1 MFSAFPRRRLLPT
14 QPGRCVRVLFSPPRH
29 LRTGPSSRRGYH
41 RRPLES
47 SSWGRAASLW
57 RPPTSSATPP
67 DFGGRQVLCPKS
79 WCPAVANRA
88 RRFAGQVRRL
98 RARYGVCGPGTAFAG
113 CARRSGGWRPLV
125 AFSSGRSLAAKQS
138 LPKQT
143 ERPGTEHDLPGRPR
157 MDFLSLSS
165 LGDGQAVG
173 RTRDRSADTPIA
185 KVNDPRT

>member
-47 SSWGRAASLW
+47 SSWGRAASLR

-67 DFGGRQVLCPKS
+67 AFGGRQVLCPKS

-88 RRFAGQVRRL
+88 RRLRARVRRL
-98 RARYGVCGPGTAFAG
+98 RVAPVGPAGGDPWSLFLLGGVW
-113 CARRSGGWRPLV
+113 RRSKVCRSKRSGREPNTIFRAAHGWTFCHFPPLV
-125 AFSSGRSLAAKQS
+125 M
-138 LPKQT
+138 
-143 ERPGTEHDLPGRPR
+143 GRP
-157 MDFLSLSS
+157 S
-165 LGDGQAVG
+165 GG
-173 RTRDRSADTPIA
+173 RGIVRPTR
-185 KVNDPRT
+185 

>member
-98 RARYGVCGPGTAFAG
+98 RARYGVCGPGTAFVGQVRRLRVAPVGPAG
-113 CARRSGGWRPLV
+113 GDPWSLFLLGGVWRRSKVCRSKRSGREPNTIFRAAHGWTFCHFPPLV
-125 AFSSGRSLAAKQS
+125 M
-138 LPKQT
+138 
-143 ERPGTEHDLPGRPR
+143 GRP
-157 MDFLSLSS
+157 S
-165 LGDGQAVG
+165 GG
-173 RTRDRSADTPIA
+173 RGIVRPAR
-185 KVNDPRT
+185 